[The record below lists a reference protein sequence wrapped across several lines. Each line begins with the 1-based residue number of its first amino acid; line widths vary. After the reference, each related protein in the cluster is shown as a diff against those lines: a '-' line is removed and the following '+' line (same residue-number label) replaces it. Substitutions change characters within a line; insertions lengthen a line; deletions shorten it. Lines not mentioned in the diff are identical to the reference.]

1 MVIVLDSKL
10 DFKFHVDQKIKKCN
24 KLIGLIRKFSVNVAR
39 KTLLTIC
46 KLFIRPHLDCGDM
59 LYDKSENETFQK
71 NYKKFNIEHALL

>member
-24 KLIGLIRKFSVNVAR
+24 KLIGVIRKLSVNVAR

-46 KLFIRPHLDCGDM
+46 KLFIRPYLDCGDM

-71 NYKKFNIEHALL
+71 KIIKSSI